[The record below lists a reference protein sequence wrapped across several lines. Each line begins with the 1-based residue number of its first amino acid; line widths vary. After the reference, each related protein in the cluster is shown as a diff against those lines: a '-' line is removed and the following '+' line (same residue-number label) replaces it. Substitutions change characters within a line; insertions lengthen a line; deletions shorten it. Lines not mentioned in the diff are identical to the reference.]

1 MMPQPS
7 SYRPVQNNYVQQQPQ
22 QQQYQSSQQHNIP
35 QGFDMSGMPAGE
47 QVISVETIPYNADTE
62 AMYRSMGAYPEQPQ
76 QQQSQYM
83 EQQQQSQYME
93 QGSRDYGQVPMTRGA
108 PQQQQMSQA
117 MPPQQMQRQQAMPQ
131 QQQQM
136 MPHQSQQVGSGGR
149 VYGVGVL
156 FAERIVESTRL
167 IEVFVKQ
174 VYAGGPA
181 DQSGQ
186 VKVGDVLVAVNNNDV
201 VGQNLQ
207 DLRLLV
213 PGPLDSQVTLGFVDE
228 GHQRFDV
235 ILTRGPS
242 NTQRAQEAPEE
253 AVEEVLY
260 ASPGFSIQETDDGTG
275 FMIANITKDSSA
287 EEQGLEYGER
297 LLAINGKSTQQ
308 SSEGEI
314 KRILTEE
321 YGTLVTLQTSARSVE
336 VLRDCKAMVDLSPPR
351 RAVMTTLDPAP
362 VPSVVLPLGQQYM
375 QQQYPAQ
382 QYGGQQYGAQ
392 QYGGQ
397 PMQSYPTVPPGGMYQ
412 GQGEPIMPRTD
423 VRSMAPPAPAVPI
436 DGPELASAPLPAPE
450 PEPVP
455 EPEPAP
461 VPVQAPAP
469 VPVQAPAPVQARPPA
484 PRRTGMFSWVGQG
497 RRKMRG

>member
-1 MMPQPS
+1 MPQQFPFSQGWAQGPSGPPPGMMSQNLPRPPRLMSSGAPQQQMQMQQQPMMAAPRSPPQQQQQQQQQYAMMPQPS

-62 AMYRSMGAYPEQPQ
+62 AMYRSMGAYP
-76 QQQSQYM
+76 
-83 EQQQQSQYME
+83 
-93 QGSRDYGQVPMTRGA
+93 
-108 PQQQQMSQA
+108 
-117 MPPQQMQRQQAMPQ
+117 MQRQQAMPQ

-136 MPHQSQQVGSGGR
+136 MPHQSQQRSIG
-149 VYGVGVL
+149 
-156 FAERIVESTRL
+156 E
-167 IEVFVKQ
+167 
-174 VYAGGPA
+174 
-181 DQSGQ
+181 
-186 VKVGDVLVAVNNNDV
+186 
-201 VGQNLQ
+201 
-207 DLRLLV
+207 
-213 PGPLDSQVTLGFVDE
+213 QVTLGFVDE

-362 VPSVVLPLGQQYM
+362 VPS
-375 QQQYPAQ
+375 
-382 QYGGQQYGAQ
+382 
-392 QYGGQ
+392 
-397 PMQSYPTVPPGGMYQ
+397 